1 MSKVKGKYTSDL
13 LGGLRAHLQG
23 LQGYDIMTLELLQ
36 NADDSKAT
44 NVVFDIQDDGL
55 KVWNNG
61 VFSYCGDLENECALF
76 KEKGKTCDFHN
87 LIRFQSGGK
96 RGDSE
101 NIGRFGIGFSSTY
114 QITDYPEVTSSNIKL
129 QLCPDDGSWEK
140 EELLNTKGTT
150 FFLPWAVDADSE
162 VRRELNASPITN
174 DLIEKVC
181 LDCKNV
187 LKDSLF
193 FLKNIQHAEVK
204 RNGKP
209 LLAVELERSDDRKDL
224 IVSFQPENNSEQLL
238 ILESNIEQYKKDKAF
253 EKYPQLKQLN
263 RKDNISIAIRIDGSE
278 FTNGLLYAFLPTR
291 QTTGLPLHINAD
303 FFPESNRKSL
313 VFDGGGHEK
322 YWNELL
328 IETAAK
334 VVSENLELIRDEIKY
349 TQLWSL
355 LDKARELTN
364 NNIQKIS
371 HPNCF
376 SLFWS
381 YIKVKVE
388 VEGDIKICYSSQG
401 QYEQTKDLFS
411 GKKEWKDEE
420 IKVFNQ
426 IGGKL
431 AHKDLTP
438 YRNTLQ
444 ALGVKD
450 LKIKNFVSILEK
462 TDSLLIEGSL
472 IDDNKLSSFYRPIW
486 SITNSLLDRDY
497 SNEEVICNLKGIPFV
512 VDTTLKVRTIERL
525 YTSILPITN
534 IELAKAFIFLK
545 FAHDD
550 SHEYSFFSRL
560 IDCFE
565 LGDIVK
571 EIFKQIESLNKSPK
585 DFLPSSQSRLYSLY
599 SLISKLDSKEYK
611 GNDGVYEELKDLP
624 IWKTDRDFSTL
635 NESLLPGDFD
645 DPTGEAKL
653 LNRLYLS
660 PTAEEFII
668 KKLKV
673 RRQTIKEYV
682 RVVLPKVFDEEGP
695 NNVKTYQNLIKIFAD
710 HNSLIDDDEIVSL
723 LKGTPL
729 IPNIKNGWSTPED
742 IYFKTKDLSSLLGDT
757 PELWIDEKILP
768 NENSVHVF
776 IKSIGVSKEPK
787 LEHIIDRIYAL
798 SSDCNPTN
806 EVKKLSE
813 NAFYK
818 LCEIYDGYGDKQ
830 YSATKLLNKLINSES
845 LPIIGD
851 NDKWYRPEE
860 IYAPC
865 NYQAFESQAKILSFL
880 DIKKLSNALLE
891 DLYITTEPR
900 VDDIIEHLLHCINN
914 KKSAHRFVYQELNKK
929 AKNKNNQYHFDRL
942 KDKKCIYI
950 SEEIGYVRPNQVFYA
965 TQKLGKYAFN
975 IPDTLNQFKSL
986 FDLIGVKDTP
996 DIKDYVDIVEDI
1008 KEEYFPTFILE
1019 SSKDIK
1025 IYKVCVKQINNL
1037 DEKTPEDRNITV
1049 KLTEFQSILNVNNRL
1064 CYPDEVLID
1073 DSEWYKSYFNEDE
1086 FDWLTKIDERSQE
1099 LFLNL
1104 GTKKLSEATILELDY
1119 KEGEENHEIE
1129 ILNIVK
1135 ERSDL
1140 YARVLHLQNA
1150 DFLLDFRRHIEELN
1164 IISVDAL
1171 MVKAI
1176 INSGD
1181 LSISSEPRSVS
1192 SFFDQQKNE
1201 LYIIRPISDD
1211 NIDIF
1216 KPLLHTLLPS
1226 YNDSDILLICDSFS
1240 HLSKSSLK
1248 EGVNRLD
1255 RLGYPDFNQVISDDD
1270 GVDISSKA
1278 LEGLGSG
1285 ESEAPPEEKNNVL
1298 ANEKN
1303 STKGHNK
1310 KASELNQKQS
1320 NEVRSQENNDN
1331 PLLAPENPRPNSK
1344 QVKKAKNKNQK
1355 RLVSYVELKS
1365 NQPNEEKTDNEK
1377 NLAIEVKSREWVH
1390 KYEINRGRKPI
1401 DMPQTNP
1408 GYDIESVNKDTG
1420 EIERFIEI
1428 KGSTSSW
1435 GDRGVGI
1442 SRMQHSQ
1449 AQELGKSFWL
1459 YVVENVY
1466 EKHAKVYAIQNPAMK
1481 INKFMF
1487 DSAWKAEAEE
1497 EVEDINSRY
1506 RVGTRINH
1514 ETFGDGK
1521 IEEVIERGGAIQLII
1536 DFDDSDK
1543 KMISLNTKVMHV
1555 LYDEDE

>member
-36 NADDSKAT
+36 NADDAKAT

-61 VFSYCGDLENECALF
+61 VFNYCGDLENECALF

-129 QLCPDDGSWEK
+129 QLRPDDGSWEK

-150 FFLPWAVDADSE
+150 FFLPWAVDADSK
-162 VRRELNASPITN
+162 VRRELGASPITN
-174 DLIEKVC
+174 DLIEEVC

-204 RNGKP
+204 RNGKL
-209 LLAVELERSDDRKDL
+209 LLAIELERSDDRKDL

-238 ILESNIEQYKKDKAF
+238 ILESNIDQYKKDKAF
-253 EKYPQLKQLN
+253 EKYPLLKQLN
-263 RKDNISIAIRIDGSE
+263 RKDNISIAIRIDESE
-278 FTNGLLYAFLPTR
+278 STNGLLYAFLPTR

-334 VVSENLELIRDEIKY
+334 VVSENLELIRDEIKHV
-349 TQLWSL
+349 QLWSL
-355 LDKARELTN
+355 LSKAREIGN
-364 NNIQKIS
+364 NSTSKIV
-371 HPNCF
+371 HPNCY

-381 YIKVKVE
+381 HIKDKVKDGV
-388 VEGDIKICYSSQG
+388 KICYSSQK
-401 QYEQTKDLFS
+401 QYEKTKDLFS

-431 AHKDLTP
+431 AHKDLAP

-450 LKIKNFVSILEK
+450 LKIKNFVSILEN
-462 TDSLLIEGSL
+462 TNSLLVEGNL
-472 IDDNKLSSFYRPIW
+472 VDDNKLSSFYRPIW
-486 SITNSLLDRDY
+486 SITNSLLDIDY
-497 SNEEVICNLKGIPFV
+497 SNEEVVCKLKSVPFV
-512 VDTTLKVRTIERL
+512 VNTNLKVKTIDQL

-534 IELAKAFIFLK
+534 IELAKAFAFLE

-550 SHEYSFFSRL
+550 LHGYAFVSKL
-560 IDCFE
+560 INYFE
-565 LGDIVK
+565 LGSVFDEIQIQIK
-571 EIFKQIESLNKSPK
+571 ELDKGPE
-585 DFLPSSQSRLYSLY
+585 DFLPSNQSDLYGLY
-599 SLISKLDSKEYK
+599 SLISKLDSNKNSDSE
-611 GNDGVYEELKDLP
+611 GVYEELKSLP
-624 IWKTDRDFSTL
+624 IWRTDRGFSTL

-653 LNRLYLS
+653 LNRLCLS
-660 PTAEEFII
+660 PPAEEFIVE
-668 KKLKV
+668 KLEVKH
-673 RRQTIKEYV
+673 QTIKEYV

-695 NNVKTYQNLIKIFAD
+695 NNVKTYQQLIKIFAD
-710 HNSLIDDDEIVSL
+710 HNSLIDDDEIVDL
-723 LKGTPL
+723 LKDTRL

-742 IYFKTKDLSSLLGDT
+742 VYFQTEYLSNLLCDT

-798 SSDCNPTN
+798 SSNSNPTN
-806 EVKKLSE
+806 EVKELSE

-818 LCEIYDGYGDKQ
+818 LCEIYDGYGEGEQ
-830 YSATKLLNKLINSES
+830 CIVIQLLSKLINSES

-851 NDKWYRPEE
+851 NDKWYRPED
-860 IYAPC
+860 IYAPY
-865 NYQAFESQAKILSFL
+865 NYQAFESQANILSFL
-880 DIKKLSNALLE
+880 DIKKLSNDLLE
-891 DLYITTEPR
+891 NLYITIEPK
-900 VDDIIEHLLHCINN
+900 VDDVIKHLLYCIDNN
-914 KKSAHRFVYQELNKK
+914 KPAHKVVYQELSKK
-929 AKNKNNQYHFDRL
+929 AKNKNNQYHFDKL
-942 KDKKCIYI
+942 KEKKCIYI
-950 SEEIGYVRPNQVFYA
+950 SEEIGYVRPNQVFH
-965 TQKLGKYAFN
+965 TKQSLGGYVSR
-975 IPDTLNQFKSL
+975 IPSALNQFKSL

-996 DIKDYVDIVEDI
+996 NIKDYVDIVEDI
-1008 KEEYFPTFILE
+1008 NQNNFPTLILE
-1019 SSKDIK
+1019 SPEDRK
-1025 IYKVCVKQINNL
+1025 IYKVCINQINDLNENTAEDL
-1037 DEKTPEDRNITV
+1037 DAIN
-1049 KLTEFQSILNVNNRL
+1049 KLTGFESVLNVNNCL

-1086 FDWLTKIDERSQE
+1086 FDWLTKLNEKSQE
-1099 LFLNL
+1099 LFSSL
-1104 GTKKLSEATILELDY
+1104 GTDKLSKVTNLELDY
-1119 KEGEENHEIE
+1119 KDGEENHEIE

-1140 YARVLHLQNA
+1140 YARVLHEQSS
-1150 DFLLDFRRHIEELN
+1150 DFLLDFKRHIEELN
-1164 IISVDAL
+1164 IISVERL

-1181 LSISSEPRSVS
+1181 LSISSEPIPVN
-1192 SFFDQQKNE
+1192 SFFDLKKNE
-1201 LYIIRPISDD
+1201 LYILRPIAED

-1226 YNDSDILLICDSFS
+1226 YSDSDILPICDSFS
-1240 HLSKSSLK
+1240 HLSNTSLK
-1248 EGVNRLD
+1248 EGINRLN
-1255 RLGYPDFNQVISDDD
+1255 RLGYPDSSQVISDDD
-1270 GVDISSKA
+1270 IDISSPD

-1285 ESEAPPEEKNNVL
+1285 ENKVEIEK
-1298 ANEKN
+1298 KN
-1303 STKGHNK
+1303 STQKNTNENNK
-1310 KASELNQKQS
+1310 KSPGLSQGKT
-1320 NEVRSQENNDN
+1320 NEDPIQNRNNEPSLTPNPPRENSD
-1331 PLLAPENPRPNSK
+1331 K
-1344 QVKKAKNKNQK
+1344 IKKRKKERQK
-1355 RLVSYVELKS
+1355 RLISYVELES

-1390 KYEINRGRKPI
+1390 KYEIDRGREPR
-1401 DMPQTNP
+1401 DMPQTHP
-1408 GYDIESVNKDTG
+1408 GYDIESVNKGTG

-1449 AQELGKSFWL
+1449 AQEFGSSFWL

-1487 DSAWKAEAEE
+1487 DSAWKVEAEE
-1497 EVEDINSRY
+1497 EVEDINSKY

-1514 ETFGDGK
+1514 ETFGNGE
-1521 IEEVIERGGAIQLII
+1521 IEKVVERGSVIQLTI

-1543 KMISLNTKVMHV
+1543 KMIPLNTRVMRV

>member
-1 MSKVKGKYTSDL
+1 MKDTQQIFEVDYTSSL
-13 LGGLRAHLQG
+13 LGNISAHLQS
-23 LQGYDIMTLELLQ
+23 LQGYDTMALELLQ
-36 NADDSKAT
+36 NADDAT
-44 NVVFDIQDDGL
+44 AKKIVFDVQDDGL
-55 KVWNNG
+55 KVWNSG
-61 VFSYCGDLENECALF
+61 VFSRCEDLNKKCSFNETLCN
-76 KEKGKTCDFHN
+76 FHS
-87 LIRFQSGGK
+87 LIEFASGSK
-96 RGDSE
+96 QASSE
-101 NIGRFGIGFSSTY
+101 NIGRFGIGFVSTY
-114 QITDYPEVTSSNIKL
+114 QITDYPVVKSNNLKVELRPDKGKAKVSSVDY
-129 QLCPDDGSWEK
+129 PE
-140 EELLNTKGTT
+140 GTE
-150 FFLPWAVDADSE
+150 FFLPWAKLESNL
-162 VRRELNASPITN
+162 RKSLHSSPVTDGHIKQVF
-174 DLIEKVC
+174 EGCQK
-181 LDCKNV
+181 V
-187 LKDSLF
+187 LKHSLF
-193 FLKNIQHAEVK
+193 FLKHIQRAEVR
-204 RNGKP
+204 RNGK
-209 LLAVELERSDDRKDL
+209 LETLVELERDQKDL
-224 IVSFQPENNSEQLL
+224 IVSFKPQNKSEQWL
-238 ILESNIEQYKKDKAF
+238 ILNSTIEKSKKKVAF
-253 EKYPQLKQLN
+253 DRYSELERAD
-263 RKDNISIAIRIDGSE
+263 RKDNISIAIRVEDDST
-278 FTNGLLYAFLPTR
+278 FNTGLLYAFLPT
-291 QTTGLPLHINAD
+291 QKSTGLPLHINGD
-303 FFPESNRKSL
+303 FFPESSRKSL
-313 VFDGGGHEK
+313 VFEGGQEK
-322 YWNELL
+322 QHWNELL
-328 IETAAK
+328 IEAAANSI
-334 VVSENLELIRDEIKY
+334 SENLELLIDEIGHI
-349 TQLWSL
+349 QLWNL
-355 LDKARELTN
+355 LNKARELSKN
-364 NNIQKIS
+364 SGKGLEF
-371 HPNCF
+371 PECF

-381 YIKVKVE
+381 YIKDKA
-388 VEGDIKICYSSQG
+388 EGDIKICYSSQG

-450 LKIKNFVSILEK
+450 LKIKNFVSILEN
-462 TDSLLIEGSL
+462 TDSLPIEGSL
-472 IDDNKLSSFYRPIW
+472 IDGNKLSLFYRPIW
-486 SITNSLLDRDY
+486 SITNSLLDMDY
-497 SNEEVICNLKGIPFV
+497 TNEEVADKLKSIPFI
-512 VDTTLKVRTIERL
+512 VDTSLKVRTIEQL
-525 YTSILPITN
+525 YTSSLPITN

-550 SHEYSFFSRL
+550 SHGYALVSKL

-565 LGDIVK
+565 LDSVVDEMQSQIG
-571 EIFKQIESLNKSPK
+571 EIDRSYEE
-585 DFLPSSQSRLYSLY
+585 FLPPEQGDLKGMY
-599 SLISKLDSKEYK
+599 SLISKLDSDTAEDNYK
-611 GNDGVYEELKDLP
+611 IYEELKSLP
-624 IWKTDRDFSTL
+624 IWKTDRGFSTL
-635 NESLLPGDFD
+635 SESLLPGDFE

-660 PTAEEFII
+660 PTAEEFLIE
-668 KKLKV
+668 KLEVK
-673 RRQTIKEYV
+673 RQTIKEYV
-682 RVVLPKVFDEEGP
+682 RVVLPKVFDEAGP
-695 NNVKTYQNLIKIFAD
+695 NNIKTYQHLIKIFAD
-710 HNSLIDDDEIVSL
+710 HNSLIDDDEIVGL
-723 LKGTPL
+723 LKDTRL
-729 IPNIKNGWSTPED
+729 VPNMKNSWSAPED
-742 IYFKTKDLSSLLGDT
+742 VYFKTEDLSGLLGDT

-798 SSDCNPTN
+798 SSDFNPTN
-806 EVKKLSE
+806 EVKKLCE

-900 VDDIIEHLLHCINN
+900 VDDIIEHLLYCINN
-914 KKSAHRFVYQELNKK
+914 KKSAHRLVYQELNKK

-986 FDLIGVKDTP
+986 FDLIGVKDAP

-1025 IYKVCVKQINNL
+1025 IYKVCVKQINDL

-1049 KLTEFQSILNVNNRL
+1049 KLTEFQSVLNVNDRL

-1150 DFLLDFRRHIEELN
+1150 DFLLDFRKHIEELN

-1192 SFFDQQKNE
+1192 SFFDQQKNK
-1201 LYIIRPISDD
+1201 LYIIRDP
-1211 NIDIF
+1211 
-1216 KPLLHTLLPS
+1216 
-1226 YNDSDILLICDSFS
+1226 
-1240 HLSKSSLK
+1240 
-1248 EGVNRLD
+1248 VN
-1255 RLGYPDFNQVISDDD
+1255 
-1270 GVDISSKA
+1270 
-1278 LEGLGSG
+1278 
-1285 ESEAPPEEKNNVL
+1285 
-1298 ANEKN
+1298 N
-1303 STKGHNK
+1303 S
-1310 KASELNQKQS
+1310 
-1320 NEVRSQENNDN
+1320 V
-1331 PLLAPENPRPNSK
+1331 
-1344 QVKKAKNKNQK
+1344 
-1355 RLVSYVELKS
+1355 
-1365 NQPNEEKTDNEK
+1365 
-1377 NLAIEVKSREWVH
+1377 
-1390 KYEINRGRKPI
+1390 
-1401 DMPQTNP
+1401 
-1408 GYDIESVNKDTG
+1408 
-1420 EIERFIEI
+1420 
-1428 KGSTSSW
+1428 
-1435 GDRGVGI
+1435 
-1442 SRMQHSQ
+1442 
-1449 AQELGKSFWL
+1449 
-1459 YVVENVY
+1459 
-1466 EKHAKVYAIQNPAMK
+1466 
-1481 INKFMF
+1481 
-1487 DSAWKAEAEE
+1487 
-1497 EVEDINSRY
+1497 
-1506 RVGTRINH
+1506 
-1514 ETFGDGK
+1514 
-1521 IEEVIERGGAIQLII
+1521 
-1536 DFDDSDK
+1536 
-1543 KMISLNTKVMHV
+1543 
-1555 LYDEDE
+1555 